1 MDIDDID
8 DILNIK
14 ILGVVPDDESI
25 IVSTNRGEPAVNDP
39 KSRSGQA
46 YRNIC
51 RRMEGEDV
59 PLMDLQS
66 EGFVQKFLRKIG
78 VGTANR

>member
-25 IVSTNRGEPAVNDP
+25 IVSTNRGEPAVNDL
-39 KSRSGQA
+39 KSKSGQA

-51 RRMEGEDV
+51 RRMEGHDV
-59 PLMDLQS
+59 PLMDLQN
-66 EGFVQKFLRKIG
+66 EGFVQKFLRRIG